1 MCICCCCL
9 CFKKAKQ
16 RKAHQ
21 ESENTPEEKLECE
34 VNETDVVTKQPK
46 TSYCSDG
53 DGENIGNIG
62 TDPGAVEI

>member
-1 MCICCCCL
+1 MG
-9 CFKKAKQ
+9 
-16 RKAHQ
+16 RKRKSRIRCVA
-21 ESENTPEEKLECE
+21 EEKLECE